1 MYFVNADGTGENT
14 PRGGGGEG
22 YMNWNEITPVAPP
35 GLADY
40 AADWVGWAFWISAV
54 IAVIALIGAG
64 IMMMI
69 GRFTGR
75 GAVSADGLRQGVWVC
90 AGACV
95 VATATSIITGILS

>member
-1 MYFVNADGTGENT
+1 MPFANTTENQGEKESTG
-14 PRGGGGEG
+14 G
-22 YMNWNEITPVAPP
+22 YPDWSQIGPEAPP
-35 GLADY
+35 GLETY
-40 AADWVGWAFWISAV
+40 AADWIGWAFWISAV